1 MAGIT
6 LKKLF
11 EPTILTTS
19 AATIFT
25 LNTASGAGTTT
36 ILENLVLR
44 VVNYTAGSI
53 TVSGYAVASGDT
65 ASDADYFCKDLSIA
79 ANDYSL
85 VTVPVMA
92 YNGFIQMLASAGT
105 SITVHHESGLPKTP

>member
-1 MAGIT
+1 MSVT
-6 LKKLF
+6 YKKLF

-25 LNTASGAGTTT
+25 LNSSAGAVDST

-44 VVNYTAGSI
+44 VMNYTAGAI
-53 TVSGYAVASGDT
+53 TVSGYAIASGGT
-65 ASDADYFCKDLSIA
+65 ASDDEYFCKAMSIP
-79 ANDYSL
+79 ANDYAL

-92 YNGFIQMLASAGT
+92 FGGFIQMLASSNT

>member
-1 MAGIT
+1 MSVAY
-6 LKKLF
+6 KKLF

-25 LNTASGAGTTT
+25 LNASAGATSTT

-44 VVNYTAGSI
+44 VVNYTATPT
-53 TVSGYAVASGDT
+53 TVTGYAIASGGS
-65 ASDADYFCKDLSIA
+65 ASNDEIFCSALA
-79 ANDYSL
+79 VPANDYVL

-92 YNGFIQMLASAGT
+92 FGGFIQMLAADAT
-105 SITVHHESGLPKTP
+105 TITVHHESGLPKTP